1 MYSLG
6 HKFISLTFIDGK
18 DDRNRLHAIDQEKI
32 YIQNIVPGGKTI
44 QYIVNCLYSI
54 FIFKTEMK
62 TKQFVNKVCKI
73 QI

>member
-6 HKFISLTFIDGK
+6 HKLISLTFIDGK

-32 YIQNIVPGGKTI
+32 YIQNKVPGGKTI
-44 QYIVNCLYSI
+44 QYIVKCLYSI
-54 FIFKTEMK
+54 YIFKTEMK
-62 TKQFVNKVCKI
+62 TKQFVYKVCKI

>member
-6 HKFISLTFIDGK
+6 HKFISLTFIDAK

-32 YIQNIVPGGKTI
+32 YIQNIVPEGKTI

-54 FIFKTEMK
+54 YIFKTEMK
-62 TKQFVNKVCKI
+62 TKQFVYKVCKI